1 MDERQTNLITC
12 QRRQRDLSPFEH
24 VLPLR
29 VPMDCAT
36 SAGDQTGELAAAAQ
50 QEPQLRAERVLD
62 IKRQLGEG
70 RYEIEEKLSVVV
82 DRLLEDLLMSF
93 DEQLR

>member
-1 MDERQTNLITC
+1 MDERQTNLTTC
-12 QRRQRDLSPFEH
+12 QRRRRDLSPFEH
-24 VLPLR
+24 VLPRR

-36 SAGDQTGELAAAAQ
+36 SAGDQTGELGAAAQ
-50 QEPQLRAERVLD
+50 REPQFGAERVLD

-82 DRLLEDLLMSF
+82 DRLLEDLLQ
-93 DEQLR
+93 EGHQ

>member
-1 MDERQTNLITC
+1 MDERQTNLTTR
-12 QRRQRDLSPFEH
+12 QRRQRDLSPSEH

-50 QEPQLRAERVLD
+50 QEPQLKAERVLD

-70 RYEIEEKLSVVV
+70 RYEIEEKLSVVI
-82 DRLLEDLLMSF
+82 DRLLEDLLQ
-93 DEQLR
+93 EGPK